1 MQGQLITFEGIDG
14 AGKSTQINL
23 LKDFLAKHGINSI
36 ITREPGGTSSAEQIR
51 DLLLNPNSV
60 ICDQSELLLMFAA
73 RAQHLHE
80 LIRPALAAGTWVI
93 CSRFTDA
100 TRAYQGY
107 ARGLDLPLIEQL
119 AEIVHPDVNPAQ
131 TFLLDLDV
139 ETAALRRS
147 KRDAHPDRF
156 EKEKIEFM
164 EKVRQGYL
172 ALAKTNAHYQIID
185 ATQNAE
191 TIFSEIKS
199 AIEQTLKLPF
209 DLSLAS
215 HH

>member
-1 MQGQLITFEGIDG
+1 MKGQLITFEGIDG

-23 LKDFLAKHGINSI
+23 LKDFLAEHGINSI
-36 ITREPGGTSSAEQIR
+36 ITREPGGTETAEHIR
-51 DLLLNPNSV
+51 DLLLNPNSL
-60 ICDQSELLLMFAA
+60 ICNQSELLLMFAA
-73 RAQHLHE
+73 RAQHLDE
-80 LIRPALAAGTWVI
+80 LIRPALQQGTWVI

-107 ARGLDLPLIEQL
+107 ARGLDFALIEQL
-119 AEIVHPDVNPAQ
+119 AAIVHPDITPIQ
-131 TFLLDLDV
+131 TFLLDLNV

-172 ALAKTNAHYQIID
+172 QIAKQNRARYLTID
-185 ATQNAE
+185 ATQATE
-191 TIFSEIKS
+191 AIFTQIKS
-199 AIEQTLKLPF
+199 AISTVTQKALTP
-209 DLSLAS
+209 
-215 HH
+215 